1 MRCVQCGY
9 MEDKVIDSRMSRDG
23 TCIRRR
29 RECLRCNYRY
39 TTYEQVERTELRVV
53 KRDNV
58 HEALNRE
65 KILRGM
71 IKACEKRPVSMDQ
84 LDIAADE
91 IVAELHRD
99 HQREV
104 PSSIIGM
111 KVIEKL
117 QAIDPVAY
125 IRYVSVYRQFSN
137 VDEFIDLVRKMERK
151 TINDPLQGNF
161 HWDDS
166 LQKQQTPA
174 ANRPLRDI
182 RLRPR
187 VAEQHFA
194 RGSRASRHH
203 PAAQR

>member
-1 MRCVQCGY
+1 MIGDMRCVQCGY
-9 MEDKVIDSRMSRDG
+9 MEDKVIDSRTSKDG

-29 RECLRCNYRY
+29 RECLRCQYRY
-39 TTYEQVERTELRVV
+39 TTYEQIERTELRVM

-84 LDIAADE
+84 LDNAADE

-117 QAIDPVAY
+117 QAIDHIARAGLSVARTEQY
-125 IRYVSVYRQFSN
+125 IDDLLRQGSKKPPQTNIDHFLKSVTQTLTRIQKCGISAISERRETDRQI
-137 VDEFIDLVRKMERK
+137 VL
-151 TINDPLQGNF
+151 TITIP
-161 HWDDS
+161 
-166 LQKQQTPA
+166 K
-174 ANRPLRDI
+174 
-182 RLRPR
+182 
-187 VAEQHFA
+187 
-194 RGSRASRHH
+194 
-203 PAAQR
+203 

>member
-9 MEDKVIDSRMSRDG
+9 LEDKVIDSRMSRDG

-39 TTYEQVERTELRVV
+39 TTYEQIERTELRVV

-84 LDIAADE
+84 LDIATDE

-117 QAIDPVAY
+117 QSIDTVAY
-125 IRYVSVYRQFSN
+125 IRYVSVYRQFRT
-137 VDEFIDLVRKMERK
+137 VEEFIELVRRMEVK
-151 TINDPLQGNF
+151 
-161 HWDDS
+161 
-166 LQKQQTPA
+166 A
-174 ANRPLRDI
+174 ANDALQRKLPL
-182 RLRPR
+182 
-187 VAEQHFA
+187 
-194 RGSRASRHH
+194 G
-203 PAAQR
+203 

>member
-1 MRCVQCGY
+1 MMSGMRCIQCGY
-9 MEDKVIDSRMSRDG
+9 MEDKVIDSRMSKDG
-23 TCIRRR
+23 MCIRRR
-29 RECLRCNYRY
+29 RECIRCQYRY
-39 TTYEQVERTELRVV
+39 TTYEQIERTELRVV

-84 LDIAADE
+84 LDNAADE

-117 QAIDPVAY
+117 QGIDPVAY
-125 IRYVSVYRQFSN
+125 IRYVSVYRQFAN
-137 VDEFIDLVRKMERK
+137 VDEFIELVRRMEIK
-151 TINDPLQGNF
+151 TVQDPLQRK
-161 HWDDS
+161 
-166 LQKQQTPA
+166 L
-174 ANRPLRDI
+174 PL
-182 RLRPR
+182 
-187 VAEQHFA
+187 E
-194 RGSRASRHH
+194 
-203 PAAQR
+203 

>member
-1 MRCVQCGY
+1 MRCGQCSY
-9 MEDKVIDSRMSRDG
+9 MEDTVIDSRMSRDG

-29 RECLRCNYRY
+29 RECLRCGYRY

-125 IRYVSVYRQFSN
+125 IRYVSVYRHFSN

-151 TINDPLQGNF
+151 TLNDPLQAKL
-161 HWDDS
+161 S
-166 LQKQQTPA
+166 L
-174 ANRPLRDI
+174 
-182 RLRPR
+182 
-187 VAEQHFA
+187 
-194 RGSRASRHH
+194 G
-203 PAAQR
+203 